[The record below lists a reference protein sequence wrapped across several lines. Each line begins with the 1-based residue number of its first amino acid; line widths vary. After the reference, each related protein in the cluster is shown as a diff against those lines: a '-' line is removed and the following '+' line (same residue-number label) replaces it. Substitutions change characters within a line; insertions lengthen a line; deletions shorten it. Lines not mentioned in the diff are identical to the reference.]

1 MTELGAPE
9 NYILL
14 GAGGHAKVVLD
25 LIRLAKITLTG
36 VNDPKIPAGS
46 LWNDSIPGLGDDDIA
61 HRYPP
66 ISTRLFNGIGS
77 LPGNGLRSQLF
88 ERFRAEGYRFQAL
101 VHPSAIVAED
111 TSIGEGAQIMAGAIL
126 QPGCRIG
133 ANSIIN
139 TGAIIDHDCVIG
151 QHCHIAPGAVLSGAV
166 TLGESVHIGTGA
178 AVIQGVDLG
187 DRTVVG
193 AGATAKRNLAADR
206 WLLPALAVEKPAE

>member
-1 MTELGAPE
+1 MTERGAPQ

-25 LIRLAKITLTG
+25 LIRLTQIVLTG
-36 VNDPKIPAGS
+36 VNDPKIAAGS
-46 LWNDSIPGLGDDDIA
+46 LWNNDVPGLSDDDIA
-61 HRYPP
+61 QRFPP
-66 ISTRLFNGIGS
+66 NSTKLLNGIGS
-77 LPGNGLRSQLF
+77 LPENTLRSQLF
-88 ERFRAEGYRFQAL
+88 ERFRAEGYRFQTL
-101 VHPSAIVAED
+101 IHPSAIVAEGI
-111 TSIGEGAQIMAGAIL
+111 SIGEGAQIMAGAIL

-139 TGAIIDHDCVIG
+139 TGAIVDHDCVIG

-166 TLGESVHIGTGA
+166 TLGESVHVGTGA

-187 DRTVVG
+187 DRSVVG

-206 WLLPALAVEKPAE
+206 WLLPAQAFEKPVD

>member
-25 LIRLAKITLTG
+25 LVRLASITLGG
-36 VNDPKIPAGS
+36 VSDPKIAVGA
-46 LWNDSIPGLGDDDIA
+46 LWNNSVPGLSDDDIA
-61 HRYPP
+61 QRFPP
-66 ISTRLFNGIGS
+66 NSTRLLNGIGS
-77 LPGNGLRSQLF
+77 VPGDTLRAQLF
-88 ERFRAEGYRFQAL
+88 ERFRAEGYRFETL

-111 TSIGEGAQIMAGAIL
+111 ISIGEGTQIMAGAIL

-139 TGAIIDHDCVIG
+139 TGAIIDHDCEIG
-151 QHCHIAPGAVLSGAV
+151 ANCHIAPGAVLSGAV

-178 AVIQGVDLG
+178 AVIQGIDLG
-187 DRTVVG
+187 DRCVVG
-193 AGATAKRNLAADR
+193 AGATAKRNLVADR
-206 WLLPALAVEKPAE
+206 WLLPAQPFEKPAD